1 MSVAVKYGQDMVE
14 KDCIQLKPGNPHKLI
29 FLLIILIGCAGNYG
43 GLVRDHEANEIFKTY
58 QILPDYRYYYSGP
71 EGRPEAIL
79 AIRHDY
85 TLKTTQWTEFSATRE
100 LLKKW
105 VDWLDF
111 NFGNRVHYY
120 PYGSAILGPGS
131 QQVGIWYSIWDW
143 TPVIFHQENII
154 EVYPPMRSD
163 PLNNPGD
170 DVVKDRR
177 H

>member
-1 MSVAVKYGQDMVE
+1 MVE
-14 KDCIQLKPGNPHKLI
+14 KDCIQIKPGSPHKLI
-29 FLLIILIGCAGNYG
+29 FLMIILIGCAGNYG
-43 GLVRDHEANEIFKTY
+43 GLVRDHEANEVFKTY

-85 TLKTTQWTEFSATRE
+85 TLKTTQWTEFSATKE

-131 QQVGIWYSIWDW
+131 QQK
-143 TPVIFHQENII
+143 NII